1 MLFVN
6 LNINEEDMGRVIKF
20 KVFSPLGGGRTSAFK
35 IQIQRTTPFHCKKNK
50 SNNKNGF
57 TIIIK
62 WLTVYTAD
70 MVMMM
75 KKAAVGLMFASLA
88 HVAHGFSSQSAH
100 STKNGVRGGG
110 LKSMPPQSGS
120 AGVGGER
127 NPYLDRHASDY
138 IEDLRNKRS
147 DDSNGRSYSANNP
160 PGGWTDVPNAGS
172 TASQPRARGVDP
184 NVRGLGALA
193 SGVSTPMDKYNY
205 DGPRSRPMPREP
217 RRPPGP
223 NSRFN
228 DGPDSRFDDGQ
239 YEGFGPMETMS
250 ARGPPP
256 IDPNEMRALQE
267 EVERLQK
274 ENAMLKRSC
283 GDLLN
288 NFNELSNRLFDVDE
302 TLKKVA
308 NIFPSE
314 DEMESL
320 AWLLKK

>member
-1 MLFVN
+1 
-6 LNINEEDMGRVIKF
+6 
-20 KVFSPLGGGRTSAFK
+20 
-35 IQIQRTTPFHCKKNK
+35 
-50 SNNKNGF
+50 
-57 TIIIK
+57 
-62 WLTVYTAD
+62 

-88 HVAHGFSSQSAH
+88 HVGQGFSSQSAH
-100 STKNGVRGGG
+100 STKHLRGEA
-110 LKSMPPQSGS
+110 LNSMPPPSGNS
-120 AGVGGER
+120 AAGGAEM
-127 NPYLDRHASDY
+127 NPYLDRHASEY

-147 DDSNGRSYSANNP
+147 DDSNGRSFSANNP
-160 PGGWTDVPNAGS
+160 PGGWDMPNAGS

-228 DGPDSRFDDGQ
+228 EIPDSRFGDA
-239 YEGFGPMETMS
+239 FGPMETVS
-250 ARGPPP
+250 ALGSSA
-256 IDPNEMRALQE
+256 DLNEIRALQD
-267 EVERLQK
+267 EVERLRK

-302 TLKKVA
+302 SLKKVA
-308 NIFPSE
+308 KVFPSE

-320 AWLLKK
+320 EWLMKK

>member
-1 MLFVN
+1 
-6 LNINEEDMGRVIKF
+6 
-20 KVFSPLGGGRTSAFK
+20 
-35 IQIQRTTPFHCKKNK
+35 
-50 SNNKNGF
+50 
-57 TIIIK
+57 
-62 WLTVYTAD
+62 
-70 MVMMM
+70 MVMMI

-88 HVAHGFSSQSAH
+88 HVGQGFSSQSAY
-100 STKNGVRGGG
+100 STKNARGEA
-110 LKSMPPQSGS
+110 LQSMPPQSGS
-120 AGVGGER
+120 NAGGER

-147 DDSNGRSYSANNP
+147 IGDDGRSFSANNP
-160 PGGWTDVPNAGS
+160 PGGWDVPNAGS
-172 TASQPRARGVDP
+172 TASQPRSRGVDP

-223 NSRFN
+223 NDRFN
-228 DGPDSRFDDGQ
+228 DGANSRYEDGQ
-239 YEGFGPMETMS
+239 YERFGPMETMS
-250 ARGPPP
+250 ARGPSF
-256 IDPNEMRALQE
+256 DPNEMRALQE
-267 EVERLQK
+267 EVERLRK
-274 ENAMLKRSC
+274 ENALLKRSC

-308 NIFPSE
+308 KVFPSE

-320 AWLLKK
+320 EWLLKK